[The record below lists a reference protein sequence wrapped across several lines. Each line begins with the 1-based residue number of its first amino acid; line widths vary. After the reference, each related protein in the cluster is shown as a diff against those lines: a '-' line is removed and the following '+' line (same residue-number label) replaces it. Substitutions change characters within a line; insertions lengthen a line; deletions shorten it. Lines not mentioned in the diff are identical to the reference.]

1 MKTNSTCNVLIRK
14 TKPLPVKHI
23 IVYVF
28 ALIAIM
34 ILSLNSSKIQAQTL
48 QFKGVILLSSQQ
60 TVPNDHVW
68 KIESCMGP
76 RTYMGGDAN
85 TNNPPAEHLI
95 NINGNAISVATNGYG
110 SMSIY
115 GTSTYRFASKTEV
128 CTTMPIWLP
137 AGTIVNIST
146 NVNYISIV
154 EFEVVP

>member
-1 MKTNSTCNVLIRK
+1 
-14 TKPLPVKHI
+14 
-23 IVYVF
+23 
-28 ALIAIM
+28 M

-76 RTYMGGDAN
+76 RTYIGSGN
-85 TNNPPAEHLI
+85 YGSNVESPPADHLI
-95 NINGNAISVATNGYG
+95 NINSTPVSVVSNGYG
-110 SMSIY
+110 SVTY
-115 GTSTYRFASKTEV
+115 GGTSYFSFKSEV

-137 AGTIVNIST
+137 SGTIVNIST